1 MGFIIK
7 LLNKLKEGGNEMT
20 KLKNSVSGI
29 IFLMALCNLLLFASE
44 NILKTPAE
52 LSNFEKTSTYKEV
65 MNYISTLQN
74 RSNDIKVEIIGN
86 SYEGYPIPMVILAKP
101 DFQFPNLAQKSGKS
115 VILINA
121 NIHAGEVEGKEAC
134 LILMREILF
143 GKLNYLLEKEV
154 ILIIPI
160 FNIDGNEKI
169 DPSHRPYQNG
179 PSQGVGVRYNGQNL
193 DLNRDFIKVESP
205 EVKSLIKVLNIWDP
219 DVFVD
224 LHTTDGSYHQEPL
237 TYAGA
242 SNPNGDIK
250 VLEYTRNKLLPAVD
264 KMLEEKHGYLSI
276 PYGNFIDRTSPEK
289 GWGGFGHLPRMG
301 VNYVGLR
308 NRISILNENYAY
320 APYKIRIFACKGFLQ
335 SILEYC
341 YENCDEIRKLI
352 DEADKRTIEQFL
364 TKPFKEFGIKFEM
377 GILDKSLLIRS
388 YEFEVYKDELGRKRI
403 RKLDKTKNYIVPFY
417 GKVEIKEKI
426 SLPYGYLIPK
436 NLKEIVNKLIE
447 HGIVVE
453 KLMKNQTLKV
463 EEYKILEIKSTER
476 AYQGHHLN
484 TIKVEKSVKEIN
496 FPEGTYFV
504 DMAQPLAYLIAY
516 LLEPQSDD
524 GLFTWNF
531 FDKWIFPQWRRT
543 YNVYPVYRLIERKEI
558 AGKVIISN

>member
-1 MGFIIK
+1 M
-7 LLNKLKEGGNEMT
+7 N
-20 KLKNSVSGI
+20 KLKNSILKIG
-29 IFLMALCNLLLFASE
+29 FLMVFCNLLLFSGE
-44 NILKTPAE
+44 NTLILKTPAE

-65 MNYISTLQN
+65 MDYISELQN
-74 RSNDIKVEIIGN
+74 RSTDIKVRIIGN

-101 DFQFPNLAQKSGKS
+101 SFQFSDLTQKSGKI

-154 ILIIPI
+154 ILIIPV

-193 DLNRDFIKVESP
+193 DLNRDFIKLESP

-250 VLEYTRNKLLPAVD
+250 VLEYTRDKLLPAVD

-276 PYGNFIDRTSPEK
+276 PYGNFIDRSAPEK
-289 GWGGFGHLPRMG
+289 GWRGFWHLPRMG
-301 VNYVGLR
+301 VNYVALR

-320 APYKIRIFACKGFLQ
+320 APYKTRILACKGFLQ

-341 YENCDEIRKLI
+341 YKNCNEIRKLI
-352 DEADKRTIEQFL
+352 DEADRRTIEQFL

-377 GILDKSLLIRS
+377 GILDNSLLIKS
-388 YEFEVYKDELGRKRI
+388 YEFEVYKDERGRKRI
-403 RKLDKTKNYIVPFY
+403 RKLDKTKDYVVPFY

-426 SLPYGYLIPK
+426 PLPYGYLISK

-453 KLMKNQTLKV
+453 KLTKNQILKV
-463 EEYKILEIKSTER
+463 EEYKILEIESSER
-476 AYQGHHLN
+476 ANQGHHPN
-484 TIKVEKSVKEIN
+484 TAKVEKSIKEIE
-496 FPEGTYFV
+496 FPEGTYYV
-504 DMAQPLAYLIAY
+504 DMAQPFAYLIAY

-531 FDKWIFPQWRRT
+531 FDKWIIPQWRRA

-558 AGKVIISN
+558 AGKVIIGN